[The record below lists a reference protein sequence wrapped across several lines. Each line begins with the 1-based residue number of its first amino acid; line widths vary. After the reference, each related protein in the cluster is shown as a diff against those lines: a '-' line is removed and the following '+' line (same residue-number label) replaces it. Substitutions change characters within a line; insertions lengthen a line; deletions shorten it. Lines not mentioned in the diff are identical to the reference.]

1 MLKIFQDQTY
11 RYLFSAQIASL
22 LGSGLTTVALGF
34 LAFELAGK
42 QAGQVLGTALA
53 IKMLAYI
60 FVSPLANVINEKIP
74 RKKLLISLDLLRA
87 IIVSALPFI
96 TEIWQIYVLIFI
108 LQSASAMFTPTF
120 QAIIPEILP
129 KEEDYTQ
136 ALSLSRLAYDLE
148 NIISPMLAMALLT
161 IMRFSLL
168 FLGTAVGFLIS
179 AMFVYK
185 SVIAPINFNLN
196 QSFRERLTKGV
207 RLYVDV
213 PRLRGLMM
221 FNFVIALAGAMV
233 IINTVVFVQGQF
245 SLSENDTALAFFAYG
260 LGSMLAAVF
269 LPKLLL
275 CLSDRSVMQLGAGLA
290 IVCLGLGHGID
301 RYALLI
307 ALWFGLGFAT
317 SLTSTPIGRL
327 LKRSSNDDNRQSLFT
342 AQFAL
347 SHLCWLFAYLLSG
360 WLSRFININ
369 NVFVCFAVLSAL
381 SLLIASKVWKAD
393 NNPARS

>member
-1 MLKIFQDQTY
+1 MLKIFQNQTY

-22 LGSGLTTVALGF
+22 LGSGLTTVALGL

-148 NIISPMLAMALLT
+148 NIISPMLARPHKVL
-161 IMRFSLL
+161 
-168 FLGTAVGFLIS
+168 
-179 AMFVYK
+179 
-185 SVIAPINFNLN
+185 
-196 QSFRERLTKGV
+196 RL
-207 RLYVDV
+207 
-213 PRLRGLMM
+213 
-221 FNFVIALAGAMV
+221 
-233 IINTVVFVQGQF
+233 
-245 SLSENDTALAFFAYG
+245 
-260 LGSMLAAVF
+260 
-269 LPKLLL
+269 
-275 CLSDRSVMQLGAGLA
+275 
-290 IVCLGLGHGID
+290 
-301 RYALLI
+301 
-307 ALWFGLGFAT
+307 
-317 SLTSTPIGRL
+317 
-327 LKRSSNDDNRQSLFT
+327 
-342 AQFAL
+342 
-347 SHLCWLFAYLLSG
+347 
-360 WLSRFININ
+360 
-369 NVFVCFAVLSAL
+369 
-381 SLLIASKVWKAD
+381 
-393 NNPARS
+393 